1 MELSLRHVV
10 YGSEDYD
17 FVADLYNFSFPLAEQ
32 EKMENILKV
41 SETDLGE
48 FSVIL
53 EGETRVGLLHLMIRK
68 DLVFIYYLAID
79 PGIRGRGYG
88 SEALRLV
95 KRLYPGYRFS
105 LNAEAPDETANNN
118 TQRLERVAFYNKNG
132 FTDSGVRT
140 TWDGVTYAM
149 LTCGGEVRHEEIG
162 KMFKLVAKIAKQ

>member
-1 MELSLRHVV
+1 
-10 YGSEDYD
+10 
-17 FVADLYNFSFPLAEQ
+17 
-32 EKMENILKV
+32 
-41 SETDLGE
+41 
-48 FSVIL
+48 
-53 EGETRVGLLHLMIRK
+53 MIRK

-79 PGIRGRGYG
+79 PGMRCKGYG

-95 KRLYPGYRFS
+95 RELYPGYRFS

-149 LTCGGEVRHEEIG
+149 LTWGGEVRHEEIG
-162 KMFKLVAKIAKQ
+162 KMFKLAAKIAKQ